1 MQNMTPAE
9 KYAERL
15 DDLEARLEAKKADL
29 RDLATMGAVVT
40 SIHEINAVLS
50 VAMDMALRLVNGEVG
65 SILFEEN
72 GTLKDKISWGVK
84 EQFVKSLEYRD
95 GTDLASYCFQNR
107 EPVVISDAV
116 FTGSSDINIKTA
128 MALPIQTAA
137 KCFGVMMVFNKVDG
151 GNFAAEDRE
160 VLEMLLNF
168 VAVAIDNSLLVRDK
182 LKRQKIEQ
190 EMAIAKQVQETI
202 LPQDIDGIHGADIGA
217 VYFPARDVGGDFYDV
232 IRIDDSR
239 FVVVLGDVSNK
250 GVPAALIMSAAAGII
265 KSAIDA
271 QPEISVSQLAEKT
284 NDMLASGIIKDRE
297 MFVTLFFC
305 RFDLAAKELTY
316 CNAGHV
322 PGLFWEGSTQKCVEL
337 GKGGPIVGQFPGI
350 SYRSG
355 VRSLESG
362 DRLLLFT
369 DGLTE
374 AADRNGQL
382 FGRERVEQ
390 VFVNQVEL
398 SPKEFC
404 SSVKHAV
411 DRFAEGCSE
420 ENVDDFTIVQVKV
433 E

>member
-1 MQNMTPAE
+1 MVPAE
-9 KYAERL
+9 KFKERI
-15 DDLEARLEAKKADL
+15 DDLEARLEARRADL

-65 SILFEEN
+65 SILFEES
-72 GTLKDKISWGVK
+72 GELRDKISWGVR
-84 EQFVKSLEYRD
+84 EEFVKSLEYRE
-95 GTDLASYCFQNR
+95 GADLASYCFNNR
-107 EPVVISDAV
+107 EAVVISDADL
-116 FTGSSDINIKTA
+116 THSNEINIKSA
-128 MALPIQTAA
+128 MALPIQTAQ

-151 GNFAAEDRE
+151 TNFTNEDKE

-190 EMAIAKQVQETI
+190 EMLIAKQVQETI
-202 LPQDIDGIHGADIGA
+202 LPQDIDSIHGADIGA

-232 IRIDDSR
+232 IKIDDTK

-265 KSAIDA
+265 MSAINA
-271 QPEISVSQLAEKT
+271 QPDISVSELAAKT

-305 RFDLAAKELTY
+305 KFDLARRDLTF

-322 PGLFWEGSTQKCVEL
+322 PGLFWEHAGQKFVEL
-337 GKGGPIVGQFPGI
+337 AEGGPIVGQFPGI

-355 VRSLESG
+355 RRTIESG
-362 DRLLLFT
+362 DKLLLFT

-382 FGRERVEQ
+382 FGRERVRQ
-390 VFVNQVEL
+390 VFATQMEL

-404 SSVKHAV
+404 MSVKHSV

-420 ENVDDFTIVQVKV
+420 ENVDDFTVVQVKV
-433 E
+433 D